1 MGFQSTLPR
10 RERQKAIDTNKIVVI
25 FQSTLPRRERHQ
37 CKRKRRNINRFQSTL
52 PRRERLC
59 SYLWVPC
66 FGADF
71 NPHSHEGSD
80 DILEDTDK
88 GDEYFNPHSHEGS
101 DLNSGTAETVTV
113 DFNPHSHEGSD
124 YYPCMCHPTRW

>member
-1 MGFQSTLPR
+1 M
-10 RERQKAIDTNKIVVI
+10 N
-25 FQSTLPRRERHQ
+25 
-37 CKRKRRNINRFQSTL
+37 
-52 PRRERLC
+52 
-59 SYLWVPC
+59 
-66 FGADF
+66 F

-124 YYPCMCHPTRW
+124 KAAATLLDMINFISIHTPTKGSTGYPVHFLCKN